1 MFGAAGM
8 PASSLSSLGSS
19 EVLQL
24 AVRLGDPNSGL
35 PAHGIRW
42 LQDWAEAIDPATL
55 KTFTGDQVF
64 ALLQLLAAATLD
76 GGHRS
81 CSRSSSGGNAV
92 SRQPSRQLLGLLCWA
107 AADHVSTASAQQ
119 LYGLVTA
126 LAGWQYVPPN
136 GDVLL
141 SAAAARVADKLP
153 MLDQLQLSDVLC
165 GFAQLG
171 FSVGEPLQSKLC
183 SRLLQAAT
191 NAAAADQSSSRSDMG
206 YSQTPAGANA
216 AAQQQVESTAAVLAS
231 VLTSIRSPPAEL
243 VPTLM
248 EQLDGKLQK
257 LPVQLLQQL
266 GNGLVAAGM
275 AAAGSSAAGAAAG
288 RPISGIAEQWGQQY
302 LAAVRSRVRG
312 MSAQQLAAACSVLQ
326 QLDLMADEATAH
338 DVMEKLQQQ
347 LGAPAAEP
355 AHSSISSSI
364 RAQELVPVVFY
375 ITASGFRPTGP
386 VMDALEQQMLGM
398 MRSGSSCSTEGMEVV
413 LNVVADSSSSSSGL
427 LQAYAAGGQQEAQ
440 VLTQQPQL
448 LPGELAKLLH
458 ALNQWGRRPG
468 SAFSA
473 AAYDWSRH
481 RLIECDIVT
490 LGPLLLWL
498 SQVCGKPPQA
508 WVLDWAAVAGQQ
520 LQEASAGDLATM
532 AVALAES
539 GGAAAAVSSVWWEGF
554 SAAVLQQL
562 RSMSDEELEN
572 LSSSLYRL
580 KHRPSQHWLTAVLTE
595 LQGRVPDSS
604 SNTAASRGLAWTR
617 QLRAR

>member
-1 MFGAAGM
+1 MFAAAGM
-8 PASSLSSLGSS
+8 PASSLSSLPSS

-24 AVRLGDPNSGL
+24 AVRLGDPSSGL
-35 PAHGIRW
+35 PAHSIRW
-42 LQDWAEAIDPATL
+42 LQDWAETIDPATL

-64 ALLQLLAAATLD
+64 ELLQLLAAATLD
-76 GGHRS
+76 RGRRS
-81 CSRSSSGGNAV
+81 SSSSSSGGNAV
-92 SRQPSRQLLGLLCWA
+92 SRRPSTQLLGLLCWA
-107 AADHVSTASAQQ
+107 AADHISTASAQQ
-119 LYGLVTA
+119 LYSLVTA

-183 SRLLQAAT
+183 SRLLQAAV
-191 NAAAADQSSSRSDMG
+191 NAAAADQSSSASGMG
-206 YSQTPAGANA
+206 YIQAPAGANA

-248 EQLDGKLQK
+248 QQLDSKLQK

-266 GNGLVAAGM
+266 GNGFIAAGM
-275 AAAGSSAAGAAAG
+275 AVAGSLTAGPAAG
-288 RPISGIAEQWGQQY
+288 RPGSGIAEQWGQQY
-302 LAAVRSRVRG
+302 LAAMRSRVRG

-326 QLDLMADEATAH
+326 QLGLMADEGIAH

-355 AHSSISSSI
+355 AQSSSGI
-364 RAQELVPVVFY
+364 RAQDLVPVVFY

-386 VMDALEQQMLGM
+386 VMDALEQQVLGM
-398 MRSGSSCSTEGMEVV
+398 MRSGSSSTEGMEVV
-413 LNVVADSSSSSSGL
+413 LKAVADSSSSSSGL
-427 LQAYAAGGQQEAQ
+427 LQAYAASGQQETQ
-440 VLTQQPQL
+440 LLPQQPQL
-448 LPGELAKLLH
+448 LPADLAKLLH

-468 SAFSA
+468 SAFAA
-473 AAYDWSRH
+473 AAYDWSRY
-481 RLIECDIVT
+481 RLVECDSVT

-498 SQVCGKPPQA
+498 CQVCGKPPQA
-508 WVLDWAAVAGQQ
+508 WVLDWAAVTGQQ

-554 SAAVLQQL
+554 STAALQQL
-562 RSMSDEELEN
+562 QGMSDEEVEN

-580 KHRPSQHWLTAVLTE
+580 KHRPSQEWLTAVLTE

-604 SNTAASRGLAWTR
+604 VNTAASRALAWTR